1 MPTNNNNLKAA
12 LLPGET
18 SINTKVES
26 EIAMAKEYANGSL
39 ASSLYIALASVIITL
54 VIIILIYYTLFTLFD
69 LTGILG
75 ASDWASSAHGL
86 LIYVGAFLAIVGA
99 SSCIAYMFTSNST
112 SFAAAIFAS
121 VVLAILFYLTLRTLG
136 DNAKISFWAF
146 MIVFVLV
153 SLVGAGY
160 SVYSVMSMSKAYAY
174 TPAELALMTDDEKK
188 MAIAESASYGSRKT
202 WSYVMMGVTV
212 VGLILYG
219 AAAVK
224 LSAVL
229 V

>member
-1 MPTNNNNLKAA
+1 
-12 LLPGET
+12 
-18 SINTKVES
+18 
-26 EIAMAKEYANGSL
+26 
-39 ASSLYIALASVIITL
+39 
-54 VIIILIYYTLFTLFD
+54 
-69 LTGILG
+69 
-75 ASDWASSAHGL
+75 
-86 LIYVGAFLAIVGA
+86 
-99 SSCIAYMFTSNST
+99 
-112 SFAAAIFAS
+112 
-121 VVLAILFYLTLRTLG
+121 
-136 DNAKISFWAF
+136 